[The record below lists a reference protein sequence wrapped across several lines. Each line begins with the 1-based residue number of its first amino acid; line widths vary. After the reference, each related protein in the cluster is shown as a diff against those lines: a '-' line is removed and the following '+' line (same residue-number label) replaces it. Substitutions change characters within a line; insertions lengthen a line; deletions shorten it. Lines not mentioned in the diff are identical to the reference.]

1 MDVGSV
7 YGSYY
12 ETAKSY
18 MGLRK
23 EEKQAG
29 FAEKVT
35 DKSQVSSEDMTLEEY
50 KEYFNEKMNSLY
62 THPSQRNRNDII
74 DITDAAYKRMQ
85 TDPEYEKKILDV
97 LAKNKAVNFGN
108 YIPQISYMHI
118 DDTYEK
124 CYGYTQGMKEND
136 GYSGSS
142 SAKGTDAGRQKKA
155 RQKELLEEY
164 LEKRAQMKEFQQE
177 ALEEKIAK
185 QEMLNKKIAKMELER
200 SRQTQS
206 WNSERQMA
214 KASNAYDANIM
225 MEAELVKNI
234 TKGENNGKD
243 KVQEYY
249 EKLCKKFPEITFN
262 TGSSLMSGN
271 ENKVVIN
278 LSSECLKKM
287 ANDPEFA
294 KKVEFNL
301 TGAVPG
307 QNRMFAQAKADNA
320 VIHGVTTVIDADGN
334 ASVTCGGMTRTS
346 GSKQNSTILN
356 AEKKQKERLQK
367 KREERKISEEK
378 AAKRRA
384 EKKAQL
390 EKLTED
396 ETFTISATG
405 TDVKSVTQN
414 LLATVS
420 GTSAPTGASF
430 DIKA

>member
-1 MDVGSV
+1 MACAALGGSV
-7 YGSYY
+7 DIPGIDGHKIEVKVAAGTQSGQRLKIKGEGMTKIRSVDKGDLWVVFKV
-12 ETAKSY
+12 ET
-18 MGLRK
+18 
-23 EEKQAG
+23 
-29 FAEKVT
+29 
-35 DKSQVSSEDMTLEEY
+35 
-50 KEYFNEKMNSLY
+50 
-62 THPSQRNRNDII
+62 P
-74 DITDAAYKRMQ
+74 
-85 TDPEYEKKILDV
+85 
-97 LAKNKAVNFGN
+97 VNLS
-108 YIPQISYMHI
+108 P
-118 DDTYEK
+118 
-124 CYGYTQGMKEND
+124 
-136 GYSGSS
+136 
-142 SAKGTDAGRQKKA
+142 

-164 LEKRAQMKEFQQE
+164 LENRAQAKKQQ
-177 ALEEKIAK
+177 L
-185 QEMLNKKIAKMELER
+185 EMLNKKIAKMELER

-346 GSKQNSTILN
+346 ASKQNSTTLN
-356 AEKKQKERLQK
+356 PEKKQKERLEQMGVVN
-367 KREERKISEEK
+367 
-378 AAKRRA
+378 
-384 EKKAQL
+384 QL
-390 EKLTED
+390 Y
-396 ETFTISATG
+396 
-405 TDVKSVTQN
+405 
-414 LLATVS
+414 
-420 GTSAPTGASF
+420 
-430 DIKA
+430 